1 MHAYNTVSK
10 CHSFSYASKNTNDS
24 PSSCHPPSSFSL
36 SAASINQQKSSV
48 SGDLILI
55 GTTWS
60 SSRLF
65 FSTCS
70 ADLSCPQASQ
80 ILLTSSSYPRSRQT
94 AFNSPDHNA
103 VTTATQVLLAESAVA
118 LLGLR
123 GEPGKKRKMRCRNEG
138 QMGKR
143 GSSPIK
149 YSLYP
154 LMYFCWMTVNVWPL

>member
-1 MHAYNTVSK
+1 MT
-10 CHSFSYASKNTNDS
+10 
-24 PSSCHPPSSFSL
+24 PPPPGHPPSSFSL

-70 ADLSCPQASQ
+70 ADLSCPLACQASQ

-118 LLGLR
+118 LLSLR

-149 YSLYP
+149 YSLYS
-154 LMYFCWMTVNVWPL
+154 LMYFYWMTVNVWPF